1 HQVLHQALFVR
12 LPRVAEA
19 GSEDV
24 VGPEGE
30 KGRGL
35 LTPGDPNEALHGGTG
50 VIQDHFGRHSSEVLE
65 GPSQAVQERLG
76 AAVGIEPDE
85 DVGAVGQPGTE
96 HPHLTGL
103 PLDHHLGLAPVRLHR
118 LRPGERKRQVHLRRL
133 HQPLPLADILPHR
146 ALAAGEAV
154 LLTEPL
160 IDPSGCVPLLG
171 LHMAVFFEP
180 PVDDLKV
187 RSQHWVPGLG
197 GAFPLFTRGLEI
209 TADRLA
215 MVPRPPT
222 DLADRP
228 VFLEVQVS
236 DILLLDHPEHPFW
249 LPPSPRTSGAWVDR
263 GGPLFLHHRPS
274 DWDTFRVAF
283 TYFSTS
289 SCAEVPS
296 STIIKL
302 HSRRRL
308 ASITHATFAGTVTRP
323 FPSSSACE
331 GAPVSLAA
339 GIPLQC

>member
-1 HQVLHQALFVR
+1 RCCRPTGHR
-12 LPRVAEA
+12 T
-19 GSEDV
+19 S
-24 VGPEGE
+24 
-30 KGRGL
+30 
-35 LTPGDPNEALHGGTG
+35 TPDGASL
-50 VIQDHFGRHSSEVLE
+50 
-65 GPSQAVQERLG
+65 GPSPRLG
-76 AAVGIEPDE
+76 P
-85 DVGAVGQPGTE
+85 
-96 HPHLTGL
+96 
-103 PLDHHLGLAPVRLHR
+103 RLHR
-118 LRPGERKRQVHLRRL
+118 LRPGERKRQVHLRRI

-197 GAFPLFTRGLEI
+197 GAFPLCPRGLEI

-263 GGPLFLHHRPS
+263 GGPLFLHYRPS

-283 TYFSTS
+283 TLSNLLCRGS
-289 SCAEVPS
+289 PE
-296 STIIKL
+296 
-302 HSRRRL
+302 
-308 ASITHATFAGTVTRP
+308 ATL
-323 FPSSSACE
+323 SE
-331 GAPVSLAA
+331 L
-339 GIPLQC
+339 